1 MHSRNYGCINGKNE
15 FRYHYA
21 VGWMMRI
28 NVRLDEQS
36 EQDLQFIRQS
46 TGETVTQIVK
56 TLLSERAKNLRE
68 NQKPGLKLK
77 ALLESDFIGCG
88 EGPDLLL
95 LDA

>member
-56 TLLSERAKNLRE
+56 TLLSNNRK
-68 NQKPGLKLK
+68 KFCY
-77 ALLESDFIGCG
+77 LEFYFLWKKDNNFG
-88 EGPDLLL
+88 
-95 LDA
+95 